1 MFIGVG
7 TVANVVTVTV
17 GSLIGLWLGDRL
29 GASTR
34 TFVTQLLGLFTIV
47 IAGLSLVSI
56 TSSSL
61 SDAVAGSGQLVVLG
75 SLLVGGLIGAGLR
88 LEDGL
93 DRLGGRLQ
101 RALHRGTGDQER
113 FVNGFVTATLVFC
126 VGPLTILGSLSD
138 GLGTGADQLLV
149 KAAMD
154 GFAAIAFASSLGVG
168 VLLSALSVAV
178 IQGSLTLLGFVLG
191 NFLSPAA
198 VDALTA
204 TGGVI
209 LLGLAFR
216 LLDVVR
222 IPIAN
227 ALPALLVAPAATML
241 IAALV

>member
-178 IQGSLTLLGFVLG
+178 IQGSLTLLGFALG